1 MGGEKLAGISIVG
14 RLSFLGISLVMA
26 CQQGPTSSQ
35 VSTVVPE
42 VSEQTGDREEDG
54 SQGEVELAKESI
66 YLDEIHLSS
75 TPDSHS
81 DYSISGTQCRRLDEA
96 WRCRSYQA
104 YHSFDREALEGG
116 WATLS
121 DPDEWRGWFMEAS
134 VQEALGLD
142 VPMPT
147 PGTAIPRRGTRRVI
161 DLAWSAGRASYDLE
175 DAPEAII
182 ELHTRLM
189 LSMPQM
195 DRIEPRYELPRDRP
209 ARVGLRELAWLDES
223 HALKLARCEHNDVLL
238 EWFEDGRVVD
248 RKKLG
253 KEDRGTVWQVDGFRL
268 QVDFMYCG
276 RQNYVSLTVQED

>member
-1 MGGEKLAGISIVG
+1 MGGEILAGIPIVG
-14 RLSFLGISLVMA
+14 RLSFLGASLIMA
-26 CQQGPTSSQ
+26 CQQSPTSPQ
-35 VSTVVPE
+35 VETLLPE
-42 VSEQTGDREEDG
+42 VTEQIGDGEEDG
-54 SQGEVELAKESI
+54 SQDEMEHATEAI
-66 YLDEIHLSS
+66 HPDEIHLSS
-75 TPDSHS
+75 TPDNHS
-81 DYSISGTQCRRLDEA
+81 DYSISGTHCRRLDEA

-116 WATLS
+116 WTTLS
-121 DPDEWRGWFMEAS
+121 NPDEWRAWFLEVS
-134 VQEALGLD
+134 VQEALGLE
-142 VPMPT
+142 VPKPT

-161 DLAWSAGRASYDLE
+161 DIAWSAGRASYDLE

-182 ELHTRLM
+182 ELHTRLR

-195 DRIEPRYELPRDRP
+195 DYIQPRYVLPRDRP
-209 ARVGLRELAWLDES
+209 ARVGMRELAWLDES
-223 HALKLARCEHNDVLL
+223 HALKLAQCENNDVRL

-276 RQNYVSLTVQED
+276 RQNYVLLTIQED